1 MAFLL
6 PLVFIVVPILE
17 LSLLVWSWNT
27 FGFLE
32 TLALIVITG
41 VLGASL
47 ARYQGLVTWQRFQA
61 AMARGEMPH
70 KELVDGLLILVAGAV
85 LLTPG
90 FITDTVGFLLLV
102 PPVRALLRRAVAGYL
117 AKRVRVVDVG
127 GGASG
132 SAAGG
137 RARPAPSGEP
147 VIDAEFTVQRSPPK
161 VGDRDGEG
169 VGDSGATGS

>member
-1 MAFLL
+1 MSRDSTDVERPGATGTIEGSHVA
-6 PLVFIVVPILE
+6 LV
-17 LSLLVWSWNT
+17 SL
-27 FGFLE
+27 G
-32 TLALIVITG
+32 
-41 VLGASL
+41 
-47 ARYQGLVTWQRFQA
+47 
-61 AMARGEMPH
+61 
-70 KELVDGLLILVAGAV
+70 
-85 LLTPG
+85 
-90 FITDTVGFLLLV
+90 LLLV
-102 PPVRALLRRAVAGYL
+102 PPVRALLRRVVAGYL

-161 VGDRDGEG
+161 VGDGDGEG